1 MKRVNL
7 DLFFEP
13 KNIAIIGASEN
24 IVKVGGILLKK
35 VIDSGIEVI
44 PVNPSHEEIMGKKCY
59 KSILDYKKDIDLVA
73 IAVPADFVS
82 GVLEECGK
90 KGIKNVILVS
100 AGFSETGNKKGVEA
114 NLKIADKYGMRFL
127 GSNCFGICNPAKN
140 LDLTFSWSMPGD
152 GDIAFISQSGALWS
166 YVADYF
172 KNSIGFSKYVSLGN
186 MENLEFSDFIE
197 HFIEDKKT
205 KSIVLYIEKLKDG
218 KRFMEACKKA
228 IAKGKKIYAIKG
240 GSSSIG
246 EKAAISHTASLASD
260 YAVYKGALKQ
270 CGVVQCESVFD
281 AFVLASGKKVVYD
294 KKNLDVGKKVFIL
307 TNAGG
312 AGVLISDYLYRK
324 GVEVIEKPVDV
335 IGTALASDYKKY
347 FDEVKNKDFDSLLV
361 VLTLQ
366 NMSEIEKTA
375 EMVVSF
381 KKELAPKNKSVFGIF
396 LGGES
401 VKSANKIFEKNG
413 IGYSSTIEGI

>member
-35 VIDSGIEVI
+35 VIDSKIEVI

-59 KSILDYKKDIDLVA
+59 RSILDFKGSIDLVA
-73 IAVPADFVS
+73 IAVPADYVP

-114 NLKIADKYGMRFL
+114 NLKIAEKYGMRFL
-127 GSNCFGICNPAKN
+127 GSNCFGICNPSKN

-152 GDIAFISQSGALWS
+152 GDVAFISQSGALWS

-172 KNSIGFSKYVSLGN
+172 KGKMGFSKYVSLGN

-197 HFIEDKKT
+197 YFIEDKKT

-218 KRFMEACKKA
+218 RRFMEACRKA

-240 GSSSIG
+240 GSSSMG

-281 AFVLASGKKVVYD
+281 AFVLASGKKVVFD
-294 KKNLDVGKKVFIL
+294 KKNIDVGKKVFIL

-312 AGVLISDYLYRK
+312 AGVLISDYLYTK

-335 IGTALASDYKKY
+335 IGTALASDYKRY
-347 FDEVKNKDFDSLLV
+347 FDEVKNKKFETLLV
-361 VLTLQ
+361 VLTPQ
-366 NMSEIEKTA
+366 SMTEIEKTA

-381 KKELAPKNKSVFGIF
+381 KKELAKMNKRVVALF
-396 LGGES
+396 LGGEA
-401 VKSANKIFEKNG
+401 VKSANKVFEKNG
-413 IGYSSTIEGI
+413 VEYSSTIEGI